1 MQNFRKNNRR
11 IKKPISS
18 DAKSGFTMVELSLA
32 MAFIAVLLII
42 IAIVATSLVS
52 VYQKGLSIKAV
63 NGVGRN
69 LIDEFTRAIN
79 TAPSVDTTS
88 LCNSLATNNV
98 AGCVSDHANNYIYL
112 EQRSGTN
119 AVGRSEQYN
128 GVFCTGYY
136 SYIWNTRAGFDSNHT
151 VNLVYLDDHGNV
163 QTLHQPRLA
172 RITDKTYRLCSANVD
187 THYHS
192 TYPTATSPA
201 NPNGIDINITQQAH
215 NGSDILENRI
225 DTPVTDFLRM
235 FDTDL
240 ALYDLT
246 IFPISQDSVTL
257 RSFFSGTFVLA
268 TLRGSVDI
276 LADGDYCDPNGF
288 RTVNPIDGTVETSSS
303 QNSLGSEFNYC
314 AINKFN
320 FAARTAGS
328 GV

>member
-1 MQNFRKNNRR
+1 MKSFHKVRR
-11 IKKPISS
+11 ITKVDPSAS
-18 DAKSGFTMVELSLA
+18 KSGFTIIELSLA

-88 LCNSLATNNV
+88 LCNSLATANV
-98 AGCVSDHANNYIYL
+98 AGCVNDHANKYIYL
-112 EQRSGTN
+112 EQRSNPDPAT
-119 AVGRSEQYN
+119 GRSEQYN
-128 GVFCTGYY
+128 GIFCTGYY
-136 SYIWNTRAGFDSNHT
+136 SYIWNTKAGLEPSSKHT
-151 VNLVYLDDHGNV
+151 VSLKYLDNNGNT
-163 QTLHQPRLA
+163 QTLSEPRLA
-172 RITDKTYRLCSANVD
+172 RIIDKTYRLCSVNVD
-187 THYHS
+187 DDYVS
-192 TYPTATSPA
+192 TYPDSSVAATT
-201 NPNGIDINITQQAH
+201 IDISTLANNSGELLQ
-215 NGSDILENRI
+215 NKI
-225 DTPVTDFLRM
+225 DAPVTDFLRM

-268 TLRGSVDI
+268 TLRGSVNI
-276 LADGDYCDPNGF
+276 LGDGNYCDPNGF
-288 RTVNPIDGTVETSSS
+288 RSINIDGTVDSSSS
-303 QNSLGSEFNYC
+303 QTSLGSEFNYC